1 MKLSQKLVVGYFRAK
16 LNMLSLISKKMA
28 AKSAFNLFCTPL
40 RRSRAK
46 TPPVFSKAEPLEF
59 MIDEHTIRG
68 YRWNHPSSK
77 KVLIVHGFESS
88 SKNFERYVN
97 ALIKKEYEVLMFDA
111 PAHGRSGG
119 RRITLPLYMA
129 TIKKIYELY
138 GPVDAFIGHSFGGLV
153 LSHFLE
159 TLPRNEQ
166 GKVVFIAPATEMVT
180 SIDFFF
186 QFLRL
191 GDGVRKEFDKII
203 REKGGFDA
211 SHYSMRRTMKNINA
225 DVLWFHDE
233 EDELTPIGDALKVKE
248 DKHPNVRFHIS
259 NGLGHRRIYRDN
271 NIFRE
276 TIDFL

>member
-28 AKSAFNLFCTPL
+28 AVSAFNLFCTPL
-40 RRSRAK
+40 RKSRAK
-46 TPPVFSKAEPLEF
+46 TPPVFSKGEPLEF
-59 MIDEHTIRG
+59 TINDHKIRG

-111 PAHGRSGG
+111 PAHGRSSG

-129 TIKKIYELY
+129 TIRRIYDLY

-186 QFLRL
+186 KFLHL
-191 GDGVRKEFDKII
+191 GDDVRKEFDKII
-203 REKGGFDA
+203 LEKGGFDA
-211 SHYSMRRTMKNINA
+211 SHYSMRRTMKNIEA

-233 EDELTPIGDALKVKE
+233 EDELTPIGDALKVR
-248 DKHPNVRFHIS
+248 DDSHPNVRFYIS